1 MAGPDRPVPGAARSG
16 AGEVSAGTFGYRL
29 ATPDDIPGIAALMD
43 RAIGEL
49 QQGFLSPAQIAAS
62 RAHMGLDSQ
71 IILDGGYFLVEI
83 DGQLAGCGGWS
94 ARATLFGGDASGGR
108 NPAMLD
114 PAVDAARIRAMYTDP
129 RFARRGVGR
138 LIIALCED
146 AARAAGFR
154 RTEMAATLA
163 GVPLYERCGYSVIER
178 FEAVAG
184 EGVPVPLVRMGKAL
198 H

>member
-1 MAGPDRPVPGAARSG
+1 MAVRDRHMSGPARTG
-16 AGEVSAGTFGYRL
+16 AGKVSAGTFGYRL
-29 ATPDDIPGIAALMD
+29 ATPDDIPAIAALME

-49 QQGFLSPAQIAAS
+49 QRGFLSSEQIAAS

-71 IILDGGYFLVEI
+71 IIRDGGYFLVEI

-129 RFARRGVGR
+129 GFARRGVGR

-163 GVPLYERCGYSVIER
+163 GVPLYESCGYSVIER
-178 FEAVAG
+178 FEAVAAD
-184 EGVPVPLVRMGKAL
+184 GVPVPLVRMGKAL
-198 H
+198 D